1 MTEALIGF
9 AALLGL
15 SFFGVPLGFA
25 TLLVGLIGFALLR
38 GFSPALVMMSQQIV
52 ETATNYGFSVIPL
65 FILMG
70 VFVHRSNI
78 ANELYDAS
86 YAWLGRFRGGL
97 AMSTVLACAGF
108 SAVCGSTLATAAT
121 MSKVAMPS
129 MRRYKYDDALSS
141 GTVAAGGTLGIMIP
155 PSVPLVIYGIIAQQD
170 IGKLFMAGV
179 LPGIVLVAL
188 FLGAVWVTV
197 RRNPAAA
204 PIAEPLPA
212 EQRLRSLRAIWPVL
226 GLFVLVL
233 GGIYGS
239 LFTPTEAAGIGAFG
253 AALIAAWRGRLSTF
267 DAWLDAL
274 VDAGRTT
281 AVLFAVLFGA
291 LVFGE
296 FANLARMPFDL
307 LQFVRSLE
315 LSGFGV
321 VVVISI
327 ICILLGMVFESL
339 GILVLVIPVFMP
351 TLMDL
356 KVDLIWFGIIVILV
370 TELGLLTPP
379 IGMNVFTVKT
389 MVPDIALGT
398 IFRGVMPFVVALG
411 GGLVLILALPFIATV
426 LPSLMR

>member
-25 TLLVGLIGFALLR
+25 TLIVGVAGFALLR
-38 GFSPALVMMSQQIV
+38 GLSPALVMASQQIV

-129 MRRYKYDDALSS
+129 MRRYKYDDALSA

-170 IGKLFMAGV
+170 IGKLFIAGV
-179 LPGIVLVAL
+179 LPGILLVAL

-204 PIAEPLPA
+204 PVAEPLSR
-212 EQRLRSLRAIWPVL
+212 EQRRKSLRAIWPVL

-233 GGIYGS
+233 GGIYAN

-253 AALIAAWRGRLSTF
+253 AALIAAWRGGLSTAG
-267 DAWLDAL
+267 AWIEAL
-274 VDAGRTT
+274 VDAGRTS
-281 AVLFAVLFGA
+281 AILFAVLFGA

-296 FANLARMPFDL
+296 FTNLSRMPFEL
-307 LQFVRSLE
+307 LQTVNALE

-321 VVVISI
+321 VAAICIV
-327 ICILLGMVFESL
+327 CILLGMVFESL
-339 GILVLVIPVFMP
+339 GILVLIIPVFMP
-351 TLMDL
+351 ALMDL

-379 IGMNVFTVKT
+379 VGMNVFTVKT
-389 MVPDIALGT
+389 MVPDIGLGT
-398 IFRGVMPFVVALG
+398 IFRGVVPFIIALG
-411 GGLVLILALPFIATV
+411 AGLALIFAFPFIATL

>member
-15 SFFGVPLGFA
+15 SFIGVPLGFA
-25 TLLVGLIGFALLR
+25 TLVVGLAGFALLR
-38 GFSPALVMMSQQIV
+38 GLSPALVMLSQQIM

-129 MRRYKYDDALSS
+129 MRRYRYDDALSS
-141 GTVAAGGTLGIMIP
+141 GSVAAGGTLGIMIP

-188 FLGAVWVTV
+188 FLGTVWATV

-204 PIAEPLPA
+204 PIAEPLSR
-212 EQRLRSLRAIWPVL
+212 EQRRKALRAILPVL

-253 AALIAAWRGRLSTF
+253 AALIAAWRGSLSTWG
-267 DAWLDAL
+267 AWIDAL

-296 FANLARMPFDL
+296 FANLSRMPFDL
-307 LQFVRSLE
+307 LQFVKSLE

-321 VVVISI
+321 VFAVCI

-339 GILVLVIPVFMP
+339 GILVLIIPVFLP
-351 TLMDL
+351 TLTDL
-356 KVDLIWFGIIVILV
+356 KVDLIWFGIVVILV
-370 TELGLLTPP
+370 TEIGLLTPP
-379 IGMNVFTVKT
+379 VGKNVFTVKT
-389 MVPDIALGT
+389 MVPEIALGT
-398 IFRGVMPFVVALG
+398 IFRGVTPFVLALG
-411 GGLVLILALPFIATV
+411 AGLVLILLLPFIATA

>member
-1 MTEALIGF
+1 VTEALIGF

-25 TLLVGLIGFALLR
+25 TLIVGVTGFALLR
-38 GFSPALVMMSQQIV
+38 GFSPALVMTSQQIV

-97 AMSTVLACAGF
+97 AMSTVMACAGF

-197 RRNPAAA
+197 WRNPAAA
-204 PIAEPLPA
+204 PFAEPLSP
-212 EQRLRSLRAIWPVL
+212 EQRRKSLRAIWPVL

-233 GGIYGS
+233 GGIYAS

-253 AALIAAWRGRLSTF
+253 AALIAAWRGALSTVG
-267 DAWLDAL
+267 AWIDAL
-274 VDAGRTT
+274 VDAGRTS
-281 AVLFAVLFGA
+281 AILFAVLFGA

-296 FANLARMPFDL
+296 FTNLSRMPFDL
-307 LQFVRSLE
+307 LQFVNALE

-321 VVVISI
+321 VVVICV

-339 GILVLVIPVFMP
+339 GILVLIIPVFMP
-351 TLMDL
+351 TLTDL

-379 IGMNVFTVKT
+379 VGMNVFTVKT
-389 MVPDIALGT
+389 MVPDIGLGT
-398 IFRGVMPFVVALG
+398 IFRGVAPFIVALG
-411 GGLVLILALPFIATV
+411 VGLVLILTLPFIATL